1 MLPLIAELQS
11 VDCWSSQLHNLGP
24 SRTIRLPQS
33 TLSMTRLLAE
43 RPSTPKETESKNTFF
58 FPRADEDSEMES
70 LLELMEDQENAL
82 KTTNDDNSSALKAVG
97 GILAVVGIVTALGYA
112 VMNNFDLR

>member
-1 MLPLIAELQS
+1 
-11 VDCWSSQLHNLGP
+11 
-24 SRTIRLPQS
+24 
-33 TLSMTRLLAE
+33 MTRLLAE

-82 KTTNDDNSSALKAVG
+82 KTTNDDNSSALNAVG
-97 GILAVVGIVTALGYA
+97 GILAVVGIVTALGYT
-112 VMNNFDLR
+112 VMHNFDLR